1 MSLVLPEPNVSLNYC
16 IDKYSDIEKLVGS
29 EKFKCD
35 KCGGLQNA
43 EKRTLIKTLPNF
55 LSVHLRRFK
64 YDETRK
70 GIIKLMWLIPFPYKI
85 KIKSNYS
92 IVSNNKNEAI
102 KNGDNSGFK

>member
-1 MSLVLPEPNVSLNYC
+1 MS
-16 IDKYSDIEKLVGS
+16 GR

-35 KCGGLQNA
+35 KCGDLQNA

-85 KIKSNYS
+85 KIKSNYQTGDS
-92 IVSNNKNEAI
+92 GKEKN
-102 KNGDNSGFK
+102 